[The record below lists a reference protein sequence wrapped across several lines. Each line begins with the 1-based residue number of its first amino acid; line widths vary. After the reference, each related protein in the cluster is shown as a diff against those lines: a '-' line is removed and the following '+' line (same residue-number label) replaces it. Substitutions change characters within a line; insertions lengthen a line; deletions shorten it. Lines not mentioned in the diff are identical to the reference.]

1 MGPVLCLLAFAAAPV
16 SGFGLFPSFSVA
28 APRTAGAAAAVRR
41 GVEARGAH
49 GIVMEGGIGRS
60 SIDLADAVTSGM
72 ASLLRPSSGA
82 FVAGY
87 RAQPDQSYK
96 NPSFD
101 LPLRE
106 FSESLPKTRPQKT
119 LELYEFEACPFCR
132 KVSPR
137 HPIARAPRAAP
148 ASPAAS
154 TRLGSRAGR
163 SRKRR
168 APQKAPGAPVPRAP
182 AAAPTARAA
191 PRCARPSRCSTS
203 MSSSTPAPRTAP
215 GTRPHAQLR
224 PRRRARAHAGA
235 PTGGRGVRSYRPQA
249 VSLGGKAQF
258 PYLVDPNTGPAPPRP
273 GPWVVAERCHCAL
286 PSNAATKRVLALGRG
301 MHHADR
307 GFLRPAP
314 RAGASRERSGSHA
327 GWAARARRAT
337 PVLTR
342 RAASPTP

>member
-1 MGPVLCLLAFAAAPV
+1 MRRMGPALCLLAFAAAPV

-28 APRTAGAAAAVRR
+28 TPRTAGAAAAVRR

-49 GIVMEGGIGRS
+49 GIAMEGGIGRS
-60 SIDLADAVTSGM
+60 SIDLADAVTSGI

-168 APQKAPGAPVPRAP
+168 APQKAPGAPVPPHPRRGADRSRRAQVREAVSMLDIDVIVYP
-182 AAAPTARAA
+182 CPKDGARYPTPRPTPTPTPCPSPRGRADGRAR
-191 PRCARPSRCSTS
+191 
-203 MSSSTPAPRTAP
+203 
-215 GTRPHAQLR
+215 GAQLPPAGGLARRQGAVPVPRRPQHR
-224 PRRRARAHAGA
+224 PR
-235 PTGGRGVRSYRPQA
+235 
-249 VSLGGKAQF
+249 
-258 PYLVDPNTGPAPPRP
+258 PAPPRP
-273 GPWVVAERCHCAL
+273 VGCR
-286 PSNAATKRVLALGRG
+286 
-301 MHHADR
+301 
-307 GFLRPAP
+307 
-314 RAGASRERSGSHA
+314 
-327 GWAARARRAT
+327 
-337 PVLTR
+337 
-342 RAASPTP
+342 

>member
-137 HPIARAPRAAP
+137 PPTALAPRAAP

-168 APQKAPGAPVPRAP
+168 ATPRSPAPPPRRRPPAP
-182 AAAPTARAA
+182 A

-215 GTRPHAQLR
+215 GTRTHAQLR

-235 PTGGRGVRSYRPQA
+235 PTRGRGVRSYRPQA

-273 GPWVVAERCHCAL
+273 GAWTRRVQLVREEGRGVSSPYGRGGGFVAECCHCAL
-286 PSNAATKRVLALGRG
+286 PSNAATKRVLAKRVLLEVVERG
-301 MHHADR
+301 VSD
-307 GFLRPAP
+307 
-314 RAGASRERSGSHA
+314 
-327 GWAARARRAT
+327 
-337 PVLTR
+337 
-342 RAASPTP
+342 